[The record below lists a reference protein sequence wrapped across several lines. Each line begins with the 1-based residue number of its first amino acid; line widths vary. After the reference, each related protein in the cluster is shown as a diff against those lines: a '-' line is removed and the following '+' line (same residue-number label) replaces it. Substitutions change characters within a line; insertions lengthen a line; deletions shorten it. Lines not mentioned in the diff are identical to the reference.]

1 MTRKW
6 TKLWCSESATAS
18 DVLCDSKSRLF
29 LMSAIVGSCSLV
41 SCTILSVSAFSN
53 LAGPSLYLYSYPYSF
68 FVSVPFS
75 SFHRFL
81 VISPWQLFCIL
92 WQSFTWHVLKCLV
105 LLRIVLP
112 FAAVQVRRGKFCLF
126 ERLWLQL
133 CSAHLLVVWWQLEN
147 CVALQTSEVL
157 RHCACVCVG
166 HMITLLWFHCA
177 GVVHSAVLC
186 YLYCVIQPSVLTARH
201 YTFICCHSK
210 L

>member
-18 DVLCDSKSRLF
+18 DVLCDSKSRL
-29 LMSAIVGSCSLV
+29 SYVCY
-41 SCTILSVSAFSN
+41 CRILQSHV
-53 LAGPSLYLYSYPYSF
+53 LYSYPYSF

-157 RHCACVCVG
+157 RHCARVCVG